1 MAREMVN
8 LTLDEARIA
17 IGGLRPPV
25 LDDLGL
31 AGGLASLAGSVPSV
45 RVTLDLADIRLPEH
59 VELALYRI
67 AQEALQN
74 VAKHAA
80 ARTAGL
86 LFTVEP
92 NAATLCVIDDGVGF
106 DPSTRPPGSES
117 YGLASMAWRAELV
130 GGDLTVASRPGRGT
144 TVTARVPA
152 ANRRSDLP

>member
-1 MAREMVN
+1 
-8 LTLDEARIA
+8 
-17 IGGLRPPV
+17 
-25 LDDLGL
+25 
-31 AGGLASLAGSVPSV
+31 V

-80 ARTAGL
+80 ARAAGL

-92 NAATLCVIDDGVGF
+92 DTATLCVIDDGIGF
-106 DPSTRPPGSES
+106 DPSTRPLGSES

-152 ANRRSDLP
+152 ASRRSDLP

>member
-1 MAREMVN
+1 MVN
-8 LTLDEARIA
+8 LTLDEARAA

-31 AGGLASLAGSVPSV
+31 AGGLASLAGAVPSV

-80 ARTAGL
+80 ARSACL

-92 NAATLCVIDDGVGF
+92 DTTTLCVIDDGVGF
-106 DPSTRPPGSES
+106 DPATRPHGSES

-130 GGDLTVASRPGRGT
+130 GGDLTVASRSGQGT

-152 ANRRSDLP
+152 GRRS